1 MVWYNGV
8 VDESAMAGMLSD
20 VLPHLNERQRR
31 LLLGAQARA
40 LGRGGV
46 TLVAAAAH
54 VSRPTIHKGL
64 SELAQGGVATDATSR
79 VRRPGGGR
87 KSLAEKDP
95 ELLAALEA
103 LVDPDARG
111 DPMSPLRWTC
121 KSLRQLAD
129 ALCQDGHQVSRQV
142 VGELLH
148 NAGYSLQAN
157 AKKLEGATHP
167 DRDAQFRYLN
177 EQVKAFLMSSQ
188 PVVSVD
194 AKKKE
199 LIGRYKN
206 AGRAWR
212 PTGEPEEVNVYDFPS
227 QAEGRAIPYG
237 IYEVGR
243 NVGWVNVGRDHD
255 TASFAVESLRRWWRA
270 MGHGEYPRADRLL
283 VCADGGGSNGYRV
296 RLWKLELQRLADE
309 TGLQVTVCHLPPG
322 TSKWNKI
329 EHRLFSHISMN
340 WRGRPL
346 VSHEVAVELI
356 SATTTRA
363 GLQVHA
369 QLDTGEYPTKVKVT
383 DEQMAAVNL
392 RPHPYHGEWNYT
404 IVPSPRQGQV

>member
-1 MVWYNGV
+1 M
-8 VDESAMAGMLSD
+8 DEPALAGKLAAI
-20 VLPHLNERQRR
+20 LPYLNERQRR
-31 LLLGAQARA
+31 LLLAAEARA

-46 TLVAAAAH
+46 SLVANAAM

-64 SELAQGGVATDATSR
+64 SELANGPEVTETVAR
-79 VRRPGGGR
+79 VRRPGAGR
-87 KSLAEKDP
+87 KKLRDKVPGLLKD
-95 ELLAALEA
+95 LEA
-103 LVDPDARG
+103 LVDPDTRG

-121 KSLRQLAD
+121 KSVRQLAD
-129 ALCQDGHQVSRQV
+129 ALCRQGHQISYEAVRDLL
-142 VGELLH
+142 GE
-148 NAGYSLQAN
+148 AGYSLQAN
-157 AKKLEGATHP
+157 AKRLEGSTHP

-177 EQVKAFLMSSQ
+177 ERTKDFLAAGQ

-199 LIGRYKN
+199 LVGRYKN
-206 AGRAWR
+206 AGREWQPKGA
-212 PTGEPEEVNVYDFPS
+212 PEEVNVYDFLS
-227 QAEGRAIPYG
+227 QAQGKGIPYG

-243 NVGWVNVGRDHD
+243 NVGWVNVGCDHD

-270 MGHGEYPRADRLL
+270 MGYAAYSQADRLL

-296 RLWKLELQRLADE
+296 RLWKVEMQRLAHE
-309 TGLQVTVCHLPPG
+309 TGLDITVCHLPPG

-346 VSHEVAVELI
+346 VTHDVMVQLI
-356 SATTTRA
+356 SATTTRE

-369 QLDTGEYPTKVKVT
+369 ELDHGKYPTKIQVT
-383 DEQMAAVNL
+383 DEQLAAVNL
-392 RPHPYHGEWNYT
+392 QRHAFHGEWNYT
-404 IVPSPRQGQV
+404 IATQPLNT